1 MGQKI
6 KNKRPL
12 VSIVIRGKNESRWL
26 KILFR
31 ELKKQSYKNFEII
44 YCDNLSTDNSVNVAK
59 RNHVNKIL
67 KISNNIIISL
77 HSI

>member
-12 VSIVIRGKNESRWL
+12 VSIVIRGRNESRWL

-44 YCDNLSTDNSVNVAK
+44 YWIT
-59 RNHVNKIL
+59 
-67 KISNNIIISL
+67 
-77 HSI
+77 